1 MKKTVLIIV
10 IVLVA
15 ASAFLFFK
23 DFFGL
28 GKSQNENGLVPP
40 IADSSGMKQEMS
52 NASEVVVTVNENSEF
67 VPKVVNVKKGDK
79 VTWINKS
86 SKAVWPASAMHPTHL
101 LYPEFDALR
110 GLKPGENYSFVFE
123 KVGSWKYHDHLNPS
137 SFGTVEVAE

>member
-40 IADSSGMKQEMS
+40 VADSSGMKQEMS

-67 VPKVVNVKKGDK
+67 VPKVVNVKKGQFL
-79 VTWINKS
+79 
-86 SKAVWPASAMHPTHL
+86 A
-101 LYPEFDALR
+101 
-110 GLKPGENYSFVFE
+110 PGEAVRPCGRHQPCIRPIFFIRNLTPFA
-123 KVGSWKYHDHLNPS
+123 D
-137 SFGTVEVAE
+137 